1 MKHKRLM
8 LLDDDDVYT
17 EFDVWYY
24 PDKDMIRVVQI
35 LDENG
40 DDYTEHSRIEAEANH
55 LILNSIREDMLEG
68 YKFLVGIGHENS

>member
-8 LLDDDDVYT
+8 LIDDDDVYT

-35 LDENG
+35 LDENEN
-40 DDYTEHSRIEAEANH
+40 DYTEHYRIEAEANH